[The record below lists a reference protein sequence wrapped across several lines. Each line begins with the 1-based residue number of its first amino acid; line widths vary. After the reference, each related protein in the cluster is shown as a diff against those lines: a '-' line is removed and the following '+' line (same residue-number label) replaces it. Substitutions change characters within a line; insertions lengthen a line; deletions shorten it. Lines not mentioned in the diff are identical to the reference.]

1 MRVLSRSLAVA
12 AVAGAVFMSTPAPA
26 SDQSILGLVCGPDG
40 RSLQSQ
46 CDVFWLFRPCGPLV
60 ACP

>member
-1 MRVLSRSLAVA
+1 VRFTRPLAVA
-12 AVAGAVFMSTPAPA
+12 AIAVAALSAVPAQASSTDVL
-26 SDQSILGLVCGPDG
+26 SYVCGPDT
-40 RSLQSQ
+40 RSSAAQ